1 MSLHA
6 VLDRMGE
13 VSQAALADIA
23 VADEV
28 VDCDPE
34 EVARGV
40 RKEPRETDVCA

>member
-13 VSQAALADIA
+13 VGQTTLTDIA

-28 VDCDPE
+28 VDSDPK

-40 RKEPRETDVCA
+40 GKEAREADVCA

>member
-6 VLDRMGE
+6 VLDRVGE
-13 VSQAALADIA
+13 VRQAALADIA

-28 VDCDPE
+28 VDGDTE

-40 RKEPRETDVCA
+40 GEDTREADVSA